1 MKFTLII
8 MMAVSLTWC
17 PCFCGFKQFTLHVR
31 RFRIDWFGQSQMEN
45 IQDKKI
51 PESSKKQNLIL
62 LHSWQLFA
70 QYLHRV
76 CNYEL
81 CAYIVLGI
89 ISADDLKDTEDV
101 DVVCKFCSILYKG
114 LELPQ
119 ISVSTGIL
127 EPGSPTD
134 RKEWLYVS
142 SAIYRSVFGIFIYCV
157 LPVSFVWNLIVE
169 IQLLRRQMGELQWL
183 SMGRVERSGSMLRAF
198 LVDPGVQW
206 SWACFLHC
214 FCCCLGRFHLHVT
227 LTLQTLSLLLFIRKS
242 CPALFQPHGL

>member
-1 MKFTLII
+1 
-8 MMAVSLTWC
+8 
-17 PCFCGFKQFTLHVR
+17 
-31 RFRIDWFGQSQMEN
+31 MEN

-81 CAYIVLGI
+81 CAYIVLVI

-101 DVVCKFCSILYKG
+101 DVVCKFCSILYKR

-134 RKEWLYVS
+134 MKE
-142 SAIYRSVFGIFIYCV
+142 
-157 LPVSFVWNLIVE
+157 
-169 IQLLRRQMGELQWL
+169 
-183 SMGRVERSGSMLRAF
+183 
-198 LVDPGVQW
+198 
-206 SWACFLHC
+206 
-214 FCCCLGRFHLHVT
+214 
-227 LTLQTLSLLLFIRKS
+227 
-242 CPALFQPHGL
+242 